1 MDLDDLDYKFY
12 GGVKQSITHSD
23 STIQSILMQFI
34 ALSEFDDLDELR
46 ELQTS
51 EEKFKEVQSQ
61 LSDITPATK
70 STVMDLMG
78 VDEWTDIKI
87 DELKSVIRDVRS
99 DIRDDEE

>member
-51 EEKFKEVQSQ
+51 EEKFKEVQSH
-61 LSDITPATK
+61 LSDITPPTK